1 MACEEL
7 CHDRFQILDL
17 NPDFCN
23 LFQEDQLNES
33 VGGQNMPQEHQFIT
47 QPSHNLSRRSIMVCV
62 YESWLLYP
70 TGAKCFQNGNHTM
83 DNGDNLVSTAGYEN
97 KYETENHSLHS
108 ERPYN
113 NIILPSEKLHL
124 NDLDVSHPH

>member
-33 VGGQNMPQEHQFIT
+33 VGGQNMPQEHQFNNT
-47 QPSHNLSRRSIMVCV
+47 ALS
-62 YESWLLYP
+62 
-70 TGAKCFQNGNHTM
+70 
-83 DNGDNLVSTAGYEN
+83 
-97 KYETENHSLHS
+97 
-108 ERPYN
+108 
-113 NIILPSEKLHL
+113 
-124 NDLDVSHPH
+124 